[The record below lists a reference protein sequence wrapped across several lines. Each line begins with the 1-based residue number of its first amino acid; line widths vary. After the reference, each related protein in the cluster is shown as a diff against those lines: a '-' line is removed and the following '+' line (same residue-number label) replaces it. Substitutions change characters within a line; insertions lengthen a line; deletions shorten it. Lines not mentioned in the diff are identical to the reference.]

1 MGNTIKQM
9 NWKRGRYSTAFQLK
23 EASITFSEMM
33 CAFSDSDPNAST
45 AFSSLYVWESQ
56 PFWELE

>member
-9 NWKRGRYSTAFQLK
+9 NWKHWKYSIASQLK

-33 CAFSDSDPNAST
+33 WAFPDSDTNAST
-45 AFSSLYVWESQ
+45 AFSSLYVWES
-56 PFWELE
+56 